1 MELDEL
7 NVVLLT
13 LAAVAPYAAEASYR
27 SLKRSGACKAI
38 ARFLHGQFAHIQH

>member
-7 NVVLLT
+7 NIVLLAF
-13 LAAVAPYAAEASYR
+13 AAAAPYAAEAAYR

-38 ARFLHGQFAHIQH
+38 ARFLHGQFAHFQR